1 MSLQPHNEM
10 KQRITMAEKFK
21 WWNTKLFPQLP
32 GIIAKE
38 KQIFRILVR
47 EIPNLARIT
56 STIVHENKT
65 AIRLQKKGRPLS
77 GVIFIKISKI
87 SFEIKK

>member
-1 MSLQPHNEM
+1 
-10 KQRITMAEKFK
+10 MAENFNEENFFIKYYNEFNK
-21 WWNTKLFPQLP
+21 ELLSQLP

-47 EIPNLARIT
+47 EIPNLARII

-77 GVIFIKISKI
+77 GVIS
-87 SFEIKK
+87 SEILKNLWKVK